1 MALSP
6 TQIKKALRRKELNMA
21 VIARRLNVSPTT
33 VWKSVH
39 KVRGST
45 SARVQE
51 EIARALEMDRDEV
64 FGNAKEKAVA

>member
-1 MALSP
+1 MALSS
-6 TQIKKALRRKELNMA
+6 TQIKKGLRERELNMS
-21 VIARRLNVSPTT
+21 VIARRLSVSPTT

-39 KVRGST
+39 KVRGGT

-64 FGNAKEKAVA
+64 FGAAA